1 MRFAIGEAVVDV
13 VVDDDD
19 FEVPLSDFLPG
30 LDPGRLAKH
39 LAALEPDFLGLARDR
54 LKLAVQSFVI
64 RTGGRTILI
73 DSCIG
78 DDRDRPDLPVW
89 NQRHA
94 TGFLDRLKQA
104 GTEPAAVDVVFCTH
118 LHVDHVG
125 WNTRRAD
132 GRFVPTFP
140 NARYLFGRK
149 ELAWWLAQREA
160 GTILPLHGAGIE
172 DSVIPIL
179 DAGLADLVDAG
190 HELGRGLALTPLP
203 GHTPGQMGL
212 VLNHP
217 SGRAIFCG
225 DTLHSPVQ
233 IYGPQVSTST
243 CTDPKTANAT
253 RRAVLEEAAE
263 AGRLV
268 VPAHFRGRRCAH
280 VRRAGDAFEP
290 VFGYGAA

>member
-104 GTEPAAVDVVFCTH
+104 GTEPAAV
-118 LHVDHVG
+118 
-125 WNTRRAD
+125 R
-132 GRFVPTFP
+132 
-140 NARYLFGRK
+140 
-149 ELAWWLAQREA
+149 
-160 GTILPLHGAGIE
+160 
-172 DSVIPIL
+172 
-179 DAGLADLVDAG
+179 
-190 HELGRGLALTPLP
+190 RGLL
-203 GHTPGQMGL
+203 
-212 VLNHP
+212 HP
-217 SGRAIFCG
+217 SPRRPRRLEHPPGRRPLRS
-225 DTLHSPVQ
+225 DL
-233 IYGPQVSTST
+233 PQRPLSVR
-243 CTDPKTANAT
+243 PQ
-253 RRAVLEEAAE
+253 RA
-263 AGRLV
+263 RLV
-268 VPAHFRGRRCAH
+268 A
-280 VRRAGDAFEP
+280 
-290 VFGYGAA
+290 GAA